1 VLDCFLSLWY
11 LLSVYK
17 YRSKIKLFDTD
28 AAGIL
33 FFANQFKY
41 VEEAYEAFLS
51 SENMNIIDIIKN
63 SDFLVP
69 IVHAE
74 TDYISPLTVGDNIT
88 VEIGIGKIGESSFR
102 LYHKIFKNGS
112 IESGS
117 GNTVHVCVSK
127 TDFKRI
133 KIPDKIVSVLK
144 KL

>member
-1 VLDCFLSLWY
+1 
-11 LLSVYK
+11 VYRYK
-17 YRSKIKLFDTD
+17 SRIKLFDTD

-51 SENMNIIDIIKN
+51 SENINIIDLIKN
-63 SDFLVP
+63 GNFLVP

-74 TDYISPLTVGDNIT
+74 TDYISPLTVGDEIT
-88 VEIGIGKIGESSFR
+88 IEIKIGKIGESSFR
-102 LYHKIFKNGS
+102 LDHKIFKNGN

-127 TDFKRI
+127 MNFKRI
-133 KIPDKIVSVLK
+133 KIPEKIVSVLK